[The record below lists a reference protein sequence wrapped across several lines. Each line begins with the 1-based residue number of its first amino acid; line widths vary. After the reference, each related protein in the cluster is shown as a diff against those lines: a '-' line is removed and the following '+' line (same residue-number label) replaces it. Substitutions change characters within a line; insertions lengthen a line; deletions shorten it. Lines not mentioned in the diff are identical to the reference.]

1 MAVSTIKLTQS
12 ALKKK
17 KDELENLNA
26 QLKGEIKDLNSTE
39 KSLMGMWE
47 GDAAKAFDAT
57 YDKDGESFNKFTKLV
72 EKYAKTIESIIQ
84 AYQKAEQKNIQTA
97 KKRSYK

>member
-17 KDELENLNA
+17 KEELENLNTN
-26 QLKGEIKDLNSTE
+26 LKSQIKDMNSTE

-47 GDAAKAFDAT
+47 GDAAKAFDKT
-57 YDKDGESFNKFTKLV
+57 YDKDGATFEKFTELV
-72 EKYAKTIESIIQ
+72 TKYVGTLESIMSL
-84 AYQKAEQKNIQTA
+84 YQKAEQTNIQTA